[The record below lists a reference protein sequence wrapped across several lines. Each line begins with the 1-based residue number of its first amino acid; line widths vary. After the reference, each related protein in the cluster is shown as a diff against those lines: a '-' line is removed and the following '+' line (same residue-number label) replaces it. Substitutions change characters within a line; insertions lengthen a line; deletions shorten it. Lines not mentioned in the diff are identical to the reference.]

1 MVFLITA
8 SHVVAVMDD
17 QNLYKLLR
25 KYSQGNCTAEELAA
39 LEAWYAALGRQLPDQ
54 VMVPES
60 DAAQLLTRQKLQ
72 ELRNRLEQPV
82 ALPGLQVVKTP
93 LWKKVFRYAAIWTG
107 ILVALGTGYYLL
119 RTNSS
124 RTGEY
129 AVEQSGFN
137 RFITLPDGST
147 VILHAGSK
155 LEFPDA
161 FTGTS
166 REVQLSGEAYFDIRR
181 DSLKPFIINTGKL
194 KTTVLGTSFNIK
206 AYPGLPEITVSVTR
220 GKVKV
225 EDARKV
231 LAVLTPDQQI
241 VYNTEEETASQ
252 QTINANAKI
261 SWTTADMTFEN
272 ATFETIAANL
282 SRRYQVNIQF
292 SNEALK
298 QCQIRVSFSGT
309 ESLKEVLDVIC
320 QVRNATYTIENGHDV
335 LIKGRGCSQ

>member
-17 QNLYKLLR
+17 QNLYNLLR

-39 LEAWYAALGRQLPDQ
+39 LEAWYTALGRQLPDQ
-54 VMVPES
+54 VIDPES
-60 DAAQLLTRQKLQ
+60 EAAQLLTRQKLL
-72 ELRNRLEQPV
+72 ELRSRLEQPV
-82 ALPGLQVVKTP
+82 MLQVVRTP
-93 LWKKVFRYAAIWTG
+93 LWKKVFRYAAIWIG
-107 ILVALGTGYYLL
+107 IAVALGTGYYLL
-119 RTNSS
+119 RTG
-124 RTGEY
+124 THHIDGY
-129 AVEQSGFN
+129 ATAQSGFN

-161 FTGTS
+161 FTGSS
-166 REVQLSGEAYFDIRR
+166 REVRLSGEAYFDIRR
-181 DSLKPFIINTGKL
+181 DSVKPFIINTGKL
-194 KTTVLGTSFNIK
+194 KTTVLGTAFNIK
-206 AYPGLPEITVSVTR
+206 AYPGIPEITVSVTR

-252 QTINANAKI
+252 QTVNANTKI

-272 ATFETIAANL
+272 ATFETIAASL
-282 SRRYQVNIQF
+282 SRRYQVNIEF

-298 QCQIRVSFSGT
+298 QCQIRVSFTGT

-335 LIKGRGCSQ
+335 LIKGKGCSQ